1 MRSGRVTVPLA
12 DVEHIDVAE
21 LFSLSGGQRDAV
33 RAARPRLLLFAVVF
47 ALGYAV
53 LMARSVGL
61 TLFAHRPVAV
71 RSHNPVMAVL
81 PPRARMTDRNG
92 ALLASSIETY
102 SAYIERAY
110 IRDPAKL
117 AARLSRIRG
126 MADEAA
132 LRRRLQGGRGRAS
145 LGHRLTPRIRD
156 ALFALGL
163 PGLSF
168 VPEQTR
174 YYPRRSFAAHLLG
187 WVNADGHGASGA
199 ERAFDARLLNER
211 AAPLALS
218 IDTRIQFALQ
228 SELRAAMDDFHPL
241 AALGIVTR
249 VKTGEVLA
257 LAGLPSFDPNA
268 PGKASPNERRNRAA
282 TDRYELGSVFKP
294 LTLAMAFDQGLT
306 GPDDVY
312 DVVSP
317 LVVDGRTIRDMHR
330 HRHKLSTRDILVQ
343 SSNKGAALIAL
354 KLGGA
359 LQQRYLEAFG
369 LLDAAR
375 IELRESARPYM
386 ASRVWRPVKTATI
399 GFGHGITVTPLA
411 FVQAMGAL
419 ANHGRLVPLT
429 VLARPPGYQPPARQV
444 VSPQSAS
451 MVLRLMRE
459 VVTRG
464 TGRRADVPGYEVAGK
479 TGSAE
484 KLDRKTGTYA
494 KDRNV
499 TSFAAIF
506 PASDPQY
513 LVFILL
519 DEPRGDRQTS
529 GWETAGWNAAP
540 VAGRVISRIGPVLLP
555 GFARSNR
562 LASIREAEQ

>member
-1 MRSGRVTVPLA
+1 MAAGRGTVPLA
-12 DVEHIDVAE
+12 DAEHIDIAE
-21 LFSLSGGQRDAV
+21 LFSLPGAQRNAV
-33 RAARPRLLLFAVVF
+33 RAARPRLMLFAMVF
-47 ALGYAV
+47 ALGFAV

-61 TLFAHRPVAV
+61 TLLAHQPVQARNHNAV
-71 RSHNPVMAVL
+71 IAQL
-81 PPRARMTDRNG
+81 PPRARITDRNG
-92 ALLASSIETY
+92 ALLVSSIETY

-110 IRDPAKL
+110 IDDPARL
-117 AARLSRIRG
+117 AARLSRING
-126 MADEAA
+126 MADEAV

-145 LGHRLTPRIRD
+145 LGHRLTPKIRD
-156 ALFALGL
+156 ALFSLGL

-168 VPEQTR
+168 VPTQTR
-174 YYPRRSFAAHLLG
+174 YYPRGTFAAHLLG
-187 WVNADGHGASGA
+187 WVNADGHGASGV
-199 ERAFDARLLNER
+199 ERAFDARLLGER
-211 AAPLALS
+211 TKPLALS

-228 SELRAAMDDFHPL
+228 SELQAAMNTFHPL
-241 AALGIVTR
+241 AALGIVTK
-249 VKTGEVLA
+249 VQTGEVLA
-257 LAGLPSFDPNA
+257 LAGQPVFDANA

-359 LQQRYLEAFG
+359 LQQRYLASFG
-369 LLDAAR
+369 LLDAAH

-386 ASRVWRPVKTATI
+386 ASKVWRPVKTATI

-429 VLARPPGYQPPARQV
+429 VLARPAGYQPPARQV
-444 VSPQSAS
+444 VSPQSANQV
-451 MVLRLMRE
+451 MALMRE

-464 TGRRADVPGYEVAGK
+464 TGKRAAVRGYEVAGK

-499 TSFAAIF
+499 SSFVAIF

-519 DEPRGDRQTS
+519 DEPKGDRQTD

-540 VAGRVISRIGPVLLP
+540 VAGRVISRIGPILLP
-555 GFARSNR
+555 GFAQQNK
-562 LASIREAEQ
+562 LASIGEAEH